1 MKRASAILLTFVFM
15 VAPFV
20 LADNGSDKVISGMVS
35 SLDRIESTLSVL
47 YTDPHTGDQDE
58 VVLRVTGDSELALGA
73 RSIPLSDIAQGDP
86 VSVTY
91 YKDDLG
97 GLKIRSLSDL
107 KGAGK

>member
-1 MKRASAILLTFVFM
+1 MKKASAILLTFVFM
-15 VAPFV
+15 AAPFA
-20 LADNGSDKVISGMVS
+20 LADNGSDKVISGIVS
-35 SLDRIESTLSVL
+35 SLDQTESTLSVL

-58 VVLRVTGDSELALGA
+58 VVLRVTGDSELTLGA